1 MWLDTNP
8 THVLITEFDYGDAD
22 NGANIVKLN
31 LNYTFEDYPKY
42 TVQHFLDTIISILRV
57 SGGWGNLKED
67 EEDSFLLKKMYEV
80 YPDVDKQWLHELV
93 WWEIFHISC
102 IYDQFPHSITNIDIC
117 PIEHYKKLY

>member
-42 TVQHFLDTIISILRV
+42 TVQHFLNTIVSILRV

-67 EEDSFLLKKMYEV
+67 EEDSFLLKKMYEA
-80 YPDVDKQWLHELV
+80 YPDVDKQWLHGLV

>member
-1 MWLDTNP
+1 M
-8 THVLITEFDYGDAD
+8 
-22 NGANIVKLN
+22 
-31 LNYTFEDYPKY
+31 
-42 TVQHFLDTIISILRV
+42 RV

-67 EEDSFLLKKMYEV
+67 EEDSFLFKKMYEA